1 MSPPPISQPPLISI
15 SNWTIV
21 VQWARQDLS
30 QIDTRRSL
38 PFPHSLSALTRRR
51 WLDTRLRSRLTGAD
65 GIAATD
71 HLQETSWIDDTLPNL
86 LWENLCRPE
95 SETFVNRFD
104 GHALPGDL
112 VRGAA
117 VTRSIKGDPLLAKI
131 IHKNATSIPST

>member
-30 QIDTRRSL
+30 Q
-38 PFPHSLSALTRRR
+38 
-51 WLDTRLRSRLTGAD
+51 
-65 GIAATD
+65 TD